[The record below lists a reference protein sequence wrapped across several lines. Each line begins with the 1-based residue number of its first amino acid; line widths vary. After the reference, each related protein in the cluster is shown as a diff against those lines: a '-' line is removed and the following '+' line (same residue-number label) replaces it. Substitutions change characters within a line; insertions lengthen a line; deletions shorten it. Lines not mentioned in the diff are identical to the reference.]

1 MDSSAMTIAKAIL
14 DLDCPDEVKDAL
26 RELFTL
32 ELGSVE
38 RPTKKQY
45 LDVIEK
51 FADKVG
57 GEA

>member
-14 DLDCPDEVKDAL
+14 ELECSEDVKNAL
-26 RELFTL
+26 RELFTM
-32 ELGSVE
+32 ELGTVG

-51 FADKVG
+51 YADKIE
-57 GEA
+57 GEK